1 MKIDQTLIE
10 HLDQSLTKLEKMQDE
25 YRAQFQPQRVTR
37 EDWQRAIEQSIQ
49 TFNGDAVEVSELL
62 DALIGGLKNRYDRDQ
77 LRDVDHEYD
86 QLRDSLK
93 ELDQTTGYVSKQDLA
108 DWQADQE
115 YGNNEEGELSEYK

>member
-1 MKIDQTLIE
+1 MN
-10 HLDQSLTKLEKMQDE
+10 
-25 YRAQFQPQRVTR
+25 FPQRVTR

-62 DALIGGLKNRYDRDQ
+62 DALIGGLKNRYERDQ
-77 LRDVDHEYD
+77 LRDVDHEYE

>member
-1 MKIDQTLIE
+1 M
-10 HLDQSLTKLEKMQDE
+10 S
-25 YRAQFQPQRVTR
+25 FPQRVTR
-37 EDWQRAIEQSIQ
+37 EDWQRAIEQSIS

-77 LRDVDHEYD
+77 LRDVDHEFD

-93 ELDQTTGYVSKQDLA
+93 ELDQTTGYVSKQDMA

-115 YGNNEEGELSEYK
+115 YGQIEEGEFK